1 MQDTRTID
9 IRAYANLDGYDA
21 PGIAVR
27 DHFRAR
33 PENIGGAHFR
43 LGPLVV
49 LADTAIAAQSGFP
62 RHGHRDMEI
71 VTYVC
76 EGTLTHIDDL
86 GNRGN
91 LAHGEAQVMSCGT
104 GINHAEVNLG
114 DKPTRMYQLWIEPA
128 RRGLQPAYV
137 DVHDTAAAR
146 AGRFAVIASGR
157 PNLPGLAA
165 IQQDAAVLAATLK
178 AGEAVEH
185 PLEPGRQAYVLAAH
199 GRLAVNGATFE
210 RRSGAVLEGVP
221 RIRIEAIDPGDVLI
235 IDLP

>member
-1 MQDTRTID
+1 MQESRTID
-9 IRAYANLDGYDA
+9 IRPYTKLDGYDA

-33 PENIGGAHFR
+33 PENAGGAHFR

-114 DKPTRMYQLWIEPA
+114 E
-128 RRGLQPAYV
+128 V
-137 DVHDTAAAR
+137 
-146 AGRFAVIASGR
+146 
-157 PNLPGLAA
+157 
-165 IQQDAAVLAATLK
+165 
-178 AGEAVEH
+178 
-185 PLEPGRQAYVLAAH
+185 
-199 GRLAVNGATFE
+199 
-210 RRSGAVLEGVP
+210 
-221 RIRIEAIDPGDVLI
+221 
-235 IDLP
+235 